1 MALDKPKIEQTKLNR
16 SNLVAVLLLAIIV
29 GLFLL
34 LAGERNNSGNSDNSD
49 NTLKADVYIQAGHE
63 GRLFGKTG
71 SVSPYGREIDWTR
84 IVADEATRILRQAGV
99 SVIRASADQRR
110 KSVIRLAL
118 SIHFDGSKTT
128 CSTGAS
134 IGLNNPSDR
143 GAARAWKRMYRSVFP
158 FKWMPDNFSRNL
170 KYYYNYR
177 YTVASDAE
185 LVLELGEISCPEQ
198 ARWMKP
204 RLRQLGALVAYFAA
218 QRVGA
223 SGVSRPEF

>member
-1 MALDKPKIEQTKLNR
+1 MALDKSKVEQPKPDR
-16 SNLVAVLLLAIIV
+16 SNLVAVLLLAIII

-34 LAGERNNSGNSDNSD
+34 LAGEGNNNNRHNK
-49 NTLKADVYIQAGHE
+49 NTPLKADVYIQAGHE

-71 SVSPYGREIDWTR
+71 SVSPYGREIDWTG

-118 SIHFDGSKTT
+118 SIHFDGSKNA

-134 IGLNNPSDR
+134 IGLNNNSDR
-143 GAARAWKRMYRSVFP
+143 RAARVWKRMYRAVFP
-158 FKWMPDNFSRNL
+158 FKWMPNNFSKNL